1 MNILEFFNPK
11 KTEQL
16 ICFEDYFKFFKNLIK
31 NNKLPKVS
39 LFTGAKG
46 IGKLTLIS
54 HLMNSFFDKSNY
66 DEEKN
71 LIFKKSSFFSQYLE
85 NIYPNIIY
93 ISGADFKSVKIDD
106 IRNIKNLLMQKA
118 MINNKRFVILDD
130 VEMFNL
136 NSMNALL
143 KIIED
148 PGPDNYF
155 ILINNKSKP
164 LLETIK
170 SRCIEF
176 HINLN
181 SEKKRTA
188 INHLIKNFNQ
198 QKIIKTDLIDISPGN
213 YIKFNF
219 IFNENKINPDDKFI
233 YNINLILNLYKKE
246 KNVLYKDLLLFFTEY
261 YLKTINI
268 YNNVDKL
275 KTIEKR
281 NFLFRNINDFFLYNL
296 SQNSLIQSIENNIT
310 NE

>member
-1 MNILEFFNPK
+1 MNISEFFDPK
-11 KTEQL
+11 KTKQL
-16 ICFEDYFKFFKNLIK
+16 ICLEKDFKFFKNLIIK
-31 NNKLPKVS
+31 NKFPKAS
-39 LFTGAKG
+39 MFTGTKG
-46 IGKLTLIS
+46 TGKLTLIS

-71 LIFKKSSFFSQYLE
+71 LILKRSSFLSQYIE

-93 ISGADFKSVKIDD
+93 ISGVDLKSVKIED
-106 IRNIKNLLMQKA
+106 IRNIKNLLTQKA

-136 NSMNALL
+136 NSINALL
-143 KIIED
+143 KIIEE

-164 LLETIK
+164 LIETIK

-181 SEKKRTA
+181 SQKKRTA
-188 INHLIKNFNQ
+188 IDHLIKKFSQ
-198 QKIIKTDLIDISPGN
+198 QKIIKTDLVDISPGN
-213 YIKFNF
+213 YIKFNY

-246 KNVLYKDLLLFFTEY
+246 KNILYKDLLLFFTEY

-275 KTIEKR
+275 KIIEKR

-296 SQNSLIQSIENNIT
+296 SQNTLIQSIESNIP